1 MTPSGR
7 SRRIKGY
14 QKPGNKIPEKVVV
27 IGDDATNIEDNNTEN
42 QELHAPD
49 SDSDSIDE
57 PQAIRTTV
65 NVNVSTK
72 IKQRQIRNIITC
84 YGTKVLLYLVST
96 YYYNIT
102 SISYI
107 QSKKG

>member
-1 MTPSGR
+1 VTPSGR

-27 IGDDATNIEDNNTEN
+27 IGDDATNIEDDNTEN
-42 QELHAPD
+42 QELHATD
-49 SDSDSIDE
+49 SVSDSIDE
-57 PQAIRTTV
+57 PQATRTTA

-72 IKQRQIRNIITC
+72 SKQRQIRNVITC
-84 YGTKVLLYLVST
+84 YGTKVLLYLLL
-96 YYYNIT
+96 IIKT